1 MGQCPPVLFNKLTV
15 NGLMPDEA
23 TDRQGNCGID
33 AFARSLMAQIKD
45 KIAGASASA
54 RNRRNLKKSVDK
66 VALLRRVGVSW
77 LEANASETIWPGMTV
92 AKLCCTVSGWSF
104 QEYVAKMRQ
113 DRCWVD
119 TAFLHAL
126 GRAHGVNVVIFQAHT
141 DETLVG
147 EDLAESVEHE
157 DRVHIAVPVALVND
171 HHFWGV
177 LPCAD
182 FVAVNPVDKGEHA
195 ALRSHMGDGLR
206 GKGLCPNPM
215 PTPVSVTAMPPMK
228 TGSLRR

>member
-1 MGQCPPVLFNKLTV
+1 MSQCPPALFAKLTL

-33 AFARSLMAQIKD
+33 AFARSLMAQMKD
-45 KIAGASASA
+45 GRAAGPSASG
-54 RNRRNLKKSVDK
+54 RNRRILKKSGDK

-77 LEANASETIWPGMTV
+77 LEANASETMWPGMTV

-104 QEYVAKMRQ
+104 QEYLAKMRQ
-113 DRCWVD
+113 DREWAD

-147 EDLAESVEHE
+147 EDLADSAQHE
-157 DRVHIAVPVALVND
+157 DRATISVPVALVND
-171 HHFWGV
+171 HHFWGSCHAQMRLQSIPSTRVSTQRCGRMGVRAYV
-177 LPCAD
+177 L
-182 FVAVNPVDKGEHA
+182 
-195 ALRSHMGDGLR
+195 
-206 GKGLCPNPM
+206 
-215 PTPVSVTAMPPMK
+215 TPVVVTKTPLVTPMASMM
-228 TGSLRR
+228 GSLQR